1 MKASVQYDDL
11 KGTAAADVSDFH
23 QSSLQNYLVRMS
35 NTMVIDMS
43 VMDALFLFLVNKYSR
58 KVILFLFARIK

>member
-23 QSSLQNYLVRMS
+23 QSSLQNYLINS
-35 NTMVIDMS
+35 
-43 VMDALFLFLVNKYSR
+43 YE
-58 KVILFLFARIK
+58 

>member
-23 QSSLQNYLVRMS
+23 QSSLQNYLVGSYEQYDGDRYECYGCS
-35 NTMVIDMS
+35 IFIS
-43 VMDALFLFLVNKYSR
+43 GQ
-58 KVILFLFARIK
+58 